1 MLFGTG
7 FGALNPLPAD
17 GQIEQILASTPSPVT
32 ATIAGVSAAV
42 IYAGAA
48 PGLIGGVM
56 QINVR
61 VPEGLNANLATPI
74 SLSMGSFATAARVTV
89 SIQ

>member
-1 MLFGTG
+1 
-7 FGALNPLPAD
+7 
-17 GQIEQILASTPSPVT
+17 
-32 ATIAGVSAAV
+32 
-42 IYAGAA
+42 
-48 PGLIGGVM
+48 M

-74 SLSMGSFATAARVTV
+74 SLSMGSFATAAGVTV